1 MEFQLRSLPWRALA
15 RAVALAYGLSFVSG
29 LFFLAN
35 DITPQTDQA
44 LYPLLAL
51 LSGGIGVA
59 VALRVLGTTKPV
71 YVLIL
76 GMGLWL
82 LNLSSVLLGAQT
94 LAGWF
99 DSGVFIATTVLI
111 GRMLVGNSLAP
122 LKDPVGHAL

>member
-29 LFFLAN
+29 LFLLVN

-59 VALRVLGTTKPV
+59 VALRVLGTSRPS
-71 YVLIL
+71 YVAIL
-76 GMGLWL
+76 GIALWL

-94 LAGWF
+94 LVSWF
-99 DSGVFIATTVLI
+99 DSGVSIATTVIL
-111 GRMLVGNSLAP
+111 GRLLVGNSLAARPEP
-122 LKDPVGHAL
+122 LHHAM